1 MNAGTGPRQVWEMVA
16 PDLRTDGEG
25 RATYRGLLFST
36 SQVRIL
42 AFQNHWPR
50 QQQGYSADGLERT

>member
-1 MNAGTGPRQVWEMVA
+1 MVA
-16 PDLRTDGEG
+16 PDLRTDSEG

-42 AFQNHWPR
+42 AFQNHWQR
-50 QQQGYSADGLERT
+50 QQQEYSADGLERT